1 MTKTLPI
8 LFLGASLLVGCDDA
22 TKVTVV
28 RDGKQADENT
38 ISFTVQA
45 EKLLLTDKVMVDLA
59 IVQRGADVAALT
71 QTVNATTAEVMK
83 IARASVEVESKTT
96 GFSTNQ
102 SYGPTPGYISAPP
115 SSGYDSPPTAA
126 PPAEP
131 AQPQPEWE
139 VSQGIHLESSNPK
152 TLSELVGK
160 FQGKVQISAVNYG
173 LSSTAGNAVKQDM
186 TASAIKDFRTRAQA
200 IAKSMGY
207 DQYRISSMSIQAWD
221 EMPGSG
227 SYYDYGNANGMMSAA
242 PMPPNSGNS
251 GTLVLE
257 GGKQTY
263 RLNVNGT
270 IVVPDK

>member
-8 LFLGASLLVGCDDA
+8 LFLGASLLAGCDDA

-28 RDGKQADENT
+28 RDGKQADENA
-38 ISFTVQA
+38 ISFAVQA

-59 IVQRGADVAALT
+59 IVQRGTDVAALT
-71 QTVNATTAEVMK
+71 QKVNATTAEVMK

-102 SYGPTPGYISAPP
+102 SYSPTPGYIAAPP
-115 SSGYDSPPTAA
+115 LAP

-160 FQGKVQISAVNYG
+160 FQGSVQISAVNYG
-173 LSSTAGNAVKQDM
+173 LSSTAGSAVKQEM

-200 IAKSMGY
+200 IAKNMGY

-221 EMPGSG
+221 EMPGNSG
-227 SYYDYGNANGMMSAA
+227 NYYDYGVMHAAAA
-242 PMPPNSGNS
+242 PTPPNSGS

-257 GGKQTY
+257 GGKQMYHLT
-263 RLNVNGT
+263 VNGT
-270 IVVPDK
+270 IIVPDK